1 MKKAYDVK
9 NLNINRKKNGN
20 ILCDFLFLFINSEMY
35 CDKGIHF
42 INATIISIHSC
53 RKCPLN
59 DRGKLFDLK
68 EKLFCIIIIVII
80 IIILFI

>member
-1 MKKAYDVK
+1 MLIEKRMAIPCVIFYFV
-9 NLNINRKKNGN
+9 
-20 ILCDFLFLFINSEMY
+20 FINSKMY

>member
-1 MKKAYDVK
+1 MIPYYIKRIPISCVIFYFV
-9 NLNINRKKNGN
+9 
-20 ILCDFLFLFINSEMY
+20 FITSKIHY
-35 CDKGIHF
+35 DKGIHS

-68 EKLFCIIIIVII
+68 EKLFCIIIIVVI